1 MSSTTPKLF
10 QPLQFGD
17 VTLQHRIVMAPMTRI
32 RANEA
37 HEHTDLGVEYYAQR
51 ASIPGTAIISEATF
65 IGAEAGGY
73 DYVPGIYTDEQIARW
88 KKIADAVHEKGSFIY
103 MQLWALGRAAT
114 PFVLAKDGFEYVGA
128 GGIPLD
134 DRGAPRPLTR
144 EEIKH
149 YVGLYA
155 TAASNAVHKA
165 GLDGVE
171 IHGANGYLVD
181 QFLQTNTND
190 RTDEYGGSVENRIR
204 FALEVISAIAGA
216 IGAKKTG
223 IRLSPW
229 NPFLFD
235 SLCRSVMYRS
245 VHISKGYHRPGM
257 RMPDPVPTFREL
269 VTRIRDTTPGL
280 AFIHVIEP
288 RINGIELQK
297 VDHESS
303 DFLREIW
310 APRPFIA
317 AGGFTRE
324 DAIKTAEE
332 KGGLIA
338 IGRMFISNP
347 DLPRRFREGIPL
359 TPYNRDTFY
368 SRPADLTLGY
378 VDYPFASD
386 VAAKALGF
394 DVWV

>member
-10 QPLQFGD
+10 QPIQFGD

-37 HEHTDLGVEYYAQR
+37 HEHTDVGVEYYAQR
-51 ASIPGTAIISEATF
+51 ASVPGTAIITEATF
-65 IGAEAGGY
+65 IAPEAGGY

-114 PFVLAKDGFEYVGA
+114 PSVLAKDGLEYVGA
-128 GGIPLD
+128 GSIPLD
-134 DRGAPRPLTR
+134 NRGTPRPLSR

-204 FALEVISAIAGA
+204 FALEVVRAVTEA

-229 NPFLFD
+229 NPFQ
-235 SLCRSVMYRS
+235 
-245 VHISKGYHRPGM
+245 GM

-269 VTRIRDTTPGL
+269 VTRLRDTTPDL

-310 APRPFIA
+310 GPRPFIA

-324 DAIKTAEE
+324 DAIQTAEE

-359 TPYNRDTFY
+359 TPYDRNTFY
-368 SRPADLTLGY
+368 ARPADITLGY

-386 VAAKALGF
+386 VAAKA
-394 DVWV
+394 